1 MLRKNILTF
10 IAIAAISL
18 VIMYIIFLSGLISDV
33 IPAEMGPTSYEHEGA
48 IITSRIE
55 APKEVYRVGE
65 RVDIVPRLI
74 NAGNNNIT
82 ISHSDPAFIIDVYNA
97 AGVKVWVYQYPQLS
111 IGSVVELKPGV
122 PYSWDEDKMKER
134 YDIRLS
140 LPGQYKIVSH
150 TEFLIEEPGKAN
162 LEQGLIYSEPII
174 ITVVP

>member
-1 MLRKNILTF
+1 
-10 IAIAAISL
+10 
-18 VIMYIIFLSGLISDV
+18 
-33 IPAEMGPTSYEHEGA
+33 
-48 IITSRIE
+48 
-55 APKEVYRVGE
+55 
-65 RVDIVPRLI
+65 
-74 NAGNNNIT
+74 
-82 ISHSDPAFIIDVYNA
+82 
-97 AGVKVWVYQYPQLS
+97 QYPQLS

-162 LEQGLIYSEPII
+162 LEQGLVYSEPII